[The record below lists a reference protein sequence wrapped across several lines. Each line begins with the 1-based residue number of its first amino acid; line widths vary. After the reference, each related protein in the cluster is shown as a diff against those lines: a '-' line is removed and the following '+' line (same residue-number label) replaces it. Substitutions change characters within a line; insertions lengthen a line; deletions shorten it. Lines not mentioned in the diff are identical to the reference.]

1 MILQAILT
9 FFFRILSGV
18 INKFGYQKNDAETFS
33 LSFVAIFFTLIC
45 VLYFKITFI
54 STLLAAGAML
64 SILFK
69 FGAFVLPT
77 ELKRF
82 KWQSDIHLW
91 ELMMTSLFSLQ
102 MVAQGADL
110 VTMCLVM
117 YPSLFIH
124 KAVINSAFG
133 QGVMW
138 SVTDDA
144 TGATYNLPYLAIKIP
159 RFNQEIR
166 LYLAIFSIVLFV
178 ENLVWLHWHF
188 TIYQVVKFVQ
198 SYV

>member
-9 FFFRILSGV
+9 LLFRILSGI
-18 INKFGYQKNDAETFS
+18 INKFGYQKDDAETFS
-33 LSFVAIFFTLIC
+33 LSFIAIFFVLIC
-45 VLYFKITFI
+45 ALYFKITWI
-54 STLLAAGAML
+54 STLLAIATML
-64 SILFK
+64 SVLFK

-91 ELMMTSLFSLQ
+91 ELAMTSLFSLQ

-110 VTMCLVM
+110 VTMALVM
-117 YPSLFIH
+117 YPALFIH

-133 QGVMW
+133 QGIMW

-144 TGATYNLPYLAIKIP
+144 SELLIIYLI
-159 RFNQEIR
+159 
-166 LYLAIFSIVLFV
+166 
-178 ENLVWLHWHF
+178 
-188 TIYQVVKFVQ
+188 
-198 SYV
+198 

>member
-18 INKFGYQKNDAETFS
+18 INKFGYQKEEVETLWIF
-33 LSFVAIFFTLIC
+33 LIAQGFVALSGFANGSNK
-45 VLYFKITFI
+45 VATF
-54 STLLAAGAML
+54 LALATML
-64 SILFK
+64 SSLLK
-69 FGAFVLPT
+69 FLAFVLPT

-91 ELMMTSLFSLQ
+91 ELIMTSFFSLQ
-102 MVAQGADL
+102 MVVQGADL

-117 YPSLFIH
+117 YPALFIH
-124 KAVINSAFG
+124 KAVINSAFR
-133 QGVMW
+133 QGMMW

-144 TGATYNLPYLAIKIP
+144 SGKTYALPYLGIKIP
-159 RFNQEIR
+159 RFNQIIR
-166 LYLAIFSIVLFV
+166 LWLSIFSVLLLIINFV
-178 ENLVWLHWHF
+178 FIHF
-188 TIYQVVKFVQ
+188 YISAFDVLKIIQ